1 MIERAHRHFL
11 EVIKLELDRQAIQD
25 INNVQALILYHI
37 GGDELTV
44 GELTARGYYLGTN
57 VSYNVKKMVETGYLD
72 QTRSPHDKRSICLK
86 LSDKGTALRTG
97 LGAAMEAHI
106 AALAAAGIGG
116 DDFVRLCE
124 SLRKLE
130 RFWVGMVN
138 YGGL

>member
-1 MIERAHRHFL
+1 
-11 EVIKLELDRQAIQD
+11 
-25 INNVQALILYHI
+25 
-37 GGDELTV
+37 
-44 GELTARGYYLGTN
+44 
-57 VSYNVKKMVETGYLD
+57 
-72 QTRSPHDKRSICLK
+72 
-86 LSDKGTALRTG
+86 
-97 LGAAMEAHI
+97 MEAHI